1 MKAALL
7 VSAAVLFAA
16 PALTSANFGVALPA
30 YTRQQLPN
38 GTVIYLAPRLE
49 IPLVHIHAVVRGGTE
64 SDPPALGGLSSAVA
78 DLLWHGT
85 ETRSAATFSR
95 DLASPLNFFPVTPSV
110 GWTCWPVPSSLLSFP
125 CLKCAISWASQS
137 TMRWDSPGLVAA
149 LYFRALLFG
158 PGHPYSHP
166 VGGDALS
173 LGRIARADIVAYHR
187 RMYVGRNLILIAVGH
202 FDPSR
207 MLGQLVRACGK
218 LRPGQKYEWTSGHAS
233 EPPAGPSV
241 LLVDHPGAPQTYF
254 VIGRSGTSR
263 DGPDRLSV
271 WLANTAFGGSF
282 TSILNTALRIRSGL
296 TYGQIAC

>member
-137 TMRWDSPGLVAA
+137 TMRWPPRIRPDWWQHFTFVHCCS
-149 LYFRALLFG
+149 G
-158 PGHPYSHP
+158 PGTRTVIRWVATRCHWAASREPTSSRTI
-166 VGGDALS
+166 GG
-173 LGRIARADIVAYHR
+173 
-187 RMYVGRNLILIAVGH
+187 
-202 FDPSR
+202 
-207 MLGQLVRACGK
+207 CT
-218 LRPGQKYEWTSGHAS
+218 W
-233 EPPAGPSV
+233 AGIS
-241 LLVDHPGAPQTYF
+241 Y
-254 VIGRSGTSR
+254 
-263 DGPDRLSV
+263 
-271 WLANTAFGGSF
+271 
-282 TSILNTALRIRSGL
+282 
-296 TYGQIAC
+296 